1 MMKRV
6 GNFFRSIGRFFKR
19 IWHWILG
26 LFERHQNLYVSHN
39 QYNSE
44 GEVIDVLERKFE
56 VRKFYKQTAKHLRF
70 KTMNGTI
77 VELKTATPMDFM
89 TETLR

>member
-1 MMKRV
+1 MARIK
-6 GNFFRSIGRFFKR
+6 NFFRAIGHKIRR
-19 IWHWILG
+19 AWYWILG

-44 GEVIDVLERKFE
+44 GEIIDVLEKKFE
-56 VRKFYKQTAKHLRF
+56 VRKFYKQTAKHMRF
-70 KTMNGTI
+70 KTMTGTI